1 MSCLNCFKR
10 RDSVSFK
17 SAAATK
23 KDVKKV
29 TFSDTVKVIYFN
41 KVPNDSNVCW
51 QRAARDRMRFS
62 RRVLDIE
69 KQIGW
74 VFTPQHR
81 NRMYNMI
88 YL

>member
-10 RDSVSFK
+10 CDSFK
-17 SAAATK
+17 SAAPTK
-23 KDVKKV
+23 EDVKNV

-51 QRAARDRMRFS
+51 QRAARDRMRFN

-88 YL
+88 SL